1 MKLKF
6 IKLDSVISTNDEAI
20 DLIKKKN
27 FLKPAI
33 ISANNQKKGR
43 GTHGRKWISKKGNI
57 FISIVFNLDNKK
69 LKFYEIS
76 TLNPILVKN
85 VLNKYSKNKI
95 SIKSPNDLLIKKKK
109 NLRNFTGNNYLWKKE
124 ILNSWN
130 GNKYEF
136 RPKY

>member
-57 FISIVFNLDNKK
+57 FI
-69 LKFYEIS
+69 
-76 TLNPILVKN
+76 
-85 VLNKYSKNKI
+85 
-95 SIKSPNDLLIKKKK
+95 
-109 NLRNFTGNNYLWKKE
+109 
-124 ILNSWN
+124 
-130 GNKYEF
+130 
-136 RPKY
+136 